1 MEEMRQAEDLIFS
14 LDIGTRTVVGI
25 VGKMVDEMF
34 HIIDHEVIPHSKRSM
49 MDGQI
54 EDIEEVAKVV
64 AKVKEALEKRRST
77 KFTNV
82 AIAAAGRSLKTE
94 RISVEIEIST
104 NEPISEELAQSF
116 EMEAIST
123 AQQKIDA
130 IQKETG
136 AVSFYCVGYNIIEY
150 QLDGYKIKAIKGH
163 RGKKVQVDVI
173 AAFLPSMVVE
183 SLYSVMEK
191 NELEVSSLTL
201 EPIAAMN
208 VIVPP
213 EVRLINIALVDIGA
227 GTSDIAISQN
237 GSIVAYAMATIAGDE
252 ITEEIIKHFL
262 VDFDTA
268 EQMKLSAGN
277 PEISYKNILGLEY
290 TITQEEFYEAV
301 HPSVDA
307 LADSITQTIMNING
321 GEPAAVFLVGGGSL
335 APELPKMI
343 ADKLGIV
350 QTRIAVSGSNY
361 IKSVMVAEESLVGP
375 AFVTPI
381 GIGVTSV
388 IDKGYDF
395 SNIFLN
401 DKKFK
406 IFDTKNLKVFDV
418 LLMGGYKTNEILGRL
433 GPELRYTLNG
443 EKVRRKGEVGQ
454 PAEITL
460 NGNPTTLNSQVNK
473 GDKIE
478 ITPAI
483 NGDAPVV
490 KLFDLIENI
499 EPIIVELDGKEYSFE
514 PSITVNSEH
523 KDMNY
528 QVGNDDYI
536 EVKDRFY
543 LYDLVE
549 KAEVKKD
556 EICFLKNKMLL
567 ERGYVLQ
574 NQDKIE
580 SIDKVE
586 EVEIPEINDVKSVAD
601 ITIFLNEKEVVLP
614 KRKDDSPHILLE
626 TLNYLELD
634 YSNPVG
640 LSDVKLNGET
650 ADFTSE
656 IKANDRVEI
665 VLRSKG
671 Q

>member
-1 MEEMRQAEDLIFS
+1 MEEIRQTEDLIFS

-54 EDIEEVAKVV
+54 EDIDEVAKVV
-64 AKVKEALEKRRST
+64 GKVKGALEKRKNT
-77 KFTNV
+77 QFTNV

-94 RISVEIEIST
+94 RIAVEIEIST

-123 AQQKIDA
+123 AQQKVDEL
-130 IQKETG
+130 QKETG

-150 QLDGYKIKAIKGH
+150 QLDGYPIKTIKGH

-183 SLYSVMEK
+183 SLYAVMEK
-191 NELEVSSLTL
+191 NDLEVSSLTL

-262 VDFDTA
+262 VDFETA

-277 PEISYKNILGLEY
+277 SEISYKNILGLDY
-290 TITQEEFYEAV
+290 TISQEEFYEAV
-301 HPSVDA
+301 YPSVDA

-335 APELPKMI
+335 APKLPKLI
-343 ADKLGIV
+343 ADKLGIA

-361 IKSVMVAEESLVGP
+361 IKSVMVSEDSLVGP

-401 DKKFK
+401 EKKFK

-418 LLMGGYKTNEILGRL
+418 LLKGGYKTNEILGRL
-433 GPELRYTLNG
+433 GAELSYTLNG
-443 EKVRRKGEVGQ
+443 EKVVRKGAIGK
-454 PAEITL
+454 PALITL
-460 NGNPTTLNSQVNK
+460 NGKATTLNSAVNK

-478 ITPAI
+478 IVPAVS
-483 NGDAPVV
+483 GATLKVT
-490 KLFDLIENI
+490 LFDLVKNL
-499 EPIIVELDGKEYSFE
+499 EPIIVKLDEKEYSFE
-514 PSITVNSEH
+514 PMISVNEEQ
-523 KDMNY
+523 KEMDY
-528 QVGNDDYI
+528 QIEDGDYI
-536 EVKDRFY
+536 EVKDKFY
-543 LYDLVE
+543 LSELIE
-549 KAEVKKD
+549 KRGMTEENVWYLKD
-556 EICFLKNKMLL
+556 GRSL
-567 ERGYVLQ
+567 ERGYVLG
-574 NQDKIE
+574 NQDVIISTTDFIKSE
-580 SIDKVE
+580 SNETDF
-586 EVEIPEINDVKSVAD
+586 
-601 ITIFLNEKEVVLP
+601 TIFLNEKEVILP
-614 KRKDDSPHILLE
+614 KKKGDSPHILLE
-626 TLNYLELD
+626 TLNYIEID
-634 YSNPVG
+634 SSHPVG
-640 LSDVKLNGET
+640 LTDVRLNGES

-656 IKANDRVEI
+656 IKANDKIEI
-665 VLRSKG
+665 ILRGK
-671 Q
+671 